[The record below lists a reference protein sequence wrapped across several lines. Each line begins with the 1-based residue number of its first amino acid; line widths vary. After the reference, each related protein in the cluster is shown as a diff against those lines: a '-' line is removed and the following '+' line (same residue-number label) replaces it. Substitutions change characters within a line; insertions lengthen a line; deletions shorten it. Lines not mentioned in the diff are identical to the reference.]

1 MIVLTKA
8 YLNLANDLNLVYR
21 VFLPYGYENPTA
33 TFVVGGAEY
42 EVSEYTRDENGL
54 YLFKLTQVGPH
65 KMADM
70 VTITVS
76 ATLNGETKTVTNDKL
91 SIKKYVESLRAEN
104 AEDESLLS
112 LLDTLLVYGATAQV
126 YKNYNTDN
134 LVAEIGEFA
143 SIPENLFTVT
153 GESSALANIVSAGL
167 RLDGAFDLR
176 VKILAESYSGLVL
189 VIREGETVTELP
201 LSEGQTVVYYDGL
214 TIRELDTEVTF
225 TLKQN
230 GETVG
235 KTLTFSANAYLY
247 RMQTSENTALA
258 NLVKALYA
266 YGVSAKNYAE

>member
-1 MIVLTKA
+1 
-8 YLNLANDLNLVYR
+8 
-21 VFLPYGYENPTA
+21 
-33 TFVVGGAEY
+33 VGGAEY

-153 GESSALANIVSAGL
+153 GESSALANIVAFGL

-176 VKILAESYSGLVL
+176 LAIEATSFEGLVL
-189 VIREGETVTELP
+189 EVREGDTLTEIP
-201 LSEGQTVVYYDGL
+201 LSDVVAIENRVVIYYDGL
-214 TIRELDTEVTF
+214 AIRELDTEVTF

-247 RMQTSENTALA
+247 RMQTSENTAIA

-266 YGVSAKNYAE
+266 YGVSAKNYAG